1 MTVTNDGELIESPIT
16 KNINNVK
23 HYFNRHLF
31 PYHGKEFTIPS
42 ETIPDQSMSIREILD
57 RYARGLPL
65 EARTPIWDDNADE
78 NDVVPDPRTM
88 DLSERQEFAQQAK
101 QELEEIKSKIAEKKL
116 KKPIVEPPIQ
126 NDPPISEQ

>member
-1 MTVTNDGELIESPIT
+1 MTVTNDGELINLPIT
-16 KNINNVK
+16 QNINNVK

-31 PYHGKEFTIPS
+31 PYNGKEFTMPS
-42 ETIPDQSMSIREILD
+42 ETIPDQSKSIREILD
-57 RYARGLPL
+57 RYTRGLPL
-65 EARTPIWDDNADE
+65 EARTPIWDDYADE

-101 QELEEIKSKIAEKKL
+101 EELELIKSKIAEKKTR
-116 KKPIVEPPIQ
+116 KPIVEPPIQ